1 MTFRL
6 GAFEFVSRTCAS
18 PLPYGTQA
26 FRMPMNAQRQE
37 YRVVGQMGATGR
49 ADGLHRDRHR
59 QRFGLASDQAP
70 GQTASDRRE
79 ATVLELGWRRIK
91 CSAGS
96 EAIMSAHAGGSRTLV
111 EAGLAH
117 SKRAGPPYRRLTG
130 RPFGPWP

>member
-1 MTFRL
+1 
-6 GAFEFVSRTCAS
+6 
-18 PLPYGTQA
+18 
-26 FRMPMNAQRQE
+26 MNALRQE
-37 YRVVGQMGATGR
+37 YRVVGQMRATRR

-59 QRFGLASDQAP
+59 LRFGLASGQGP

-79 ATVLELGWRRIK
+79 ATVLEPGWRRIK

-117 SKRAGPPYRRLTG
+117 SKRAGPPVPSFDRSAF
-130 RPFGPWP
+130 RPLAARVVQSADEASTIVFPQFR